1 MKNKTKRFP
10 AIVGPSSLIVI
21 FAVLCLS
28 VFSILTLSTAKA
40 QERLSTV
47 SAESIK
53 NYYKADSEAELI
65 LSKIRNGEVP
75 PQVTVTDNVYSYTCQ
90 ITDTLLLEVEVML
103 ENGKWTVIRWE
114 SVSIN
119 S

>member
-1 MKNKTKRFP
+1 MKNNSKRFP

-65 LSKIRNGEVP
+65 LSKIRNGQTPPEVN
-75 PQVTVTDNVYSYTCQ
+75 VTDNVYSYECP
-90 ITDTLLLEVEVML
+90 ITETLFLQVEVML
-103 ENGKWTVIRWE
+103 EDGKWTVVRWE

>member
-1 MKNKTKRFP
+1 MKNNFKRFP

-40 QERLSTV
+40 QERLCVV

-53 NYYKADSEAELI
+53 NYYKADCEAELI
-65 LSKIRNGEVP
+65 LSKIRNGEMP
-75 PQVTVTDNVYSYTCQ
+75 SGVTVTGNVYSYKCP
-90 ITDTLLLEVEVML
+90 ITESLFLEVEVLL
-103 ENGKWTVIRWE
+103 EDGEWTVIRWE
-114 SVSIN
+114 SVSLN